1 MRFGIDLPP
10 QIKVF
15 GAFFIYSFT
24 MGSLY
29 PRLPA
34 IQSAMGV
41 GEGALGLALIGAAF
55 GTLISLT
62 FAGPIIERI
71 GYRRT
76 LLTAIPLL
84 SVFYAIS
91 VWAQGPLAF
100 FLLLVP
106 VGF

>member
-15 GAFFIYSFT
+15 GAFFVYSFC
-24 MGSLY
+24 MASLY

-34 IQSAMGV
+34 IQAAMGV
-41 GEGALGLALIGAAF
+41 GEGALGLSLIGAAV

-62 FAGPIIERI
+62 FAPPIIERI

-76 LLTAIPLL
+76 LLSAIPLL
-84 SVFYAIS
+84 SVLYAIA
-91 VWAQGPLAF
+91 VWAQGPVMF
-100 FLLLVP
+100 FLLL
-106 VGF
+106 